1 MPFHLFRTK
10 KYSLSNPN
18 RESKKTKKSSSKPRK
33 LLNISSPSQQNSN
46 YISTMLN
53 ENKAHN
59 NALKNAKQK
68 GYYNNQSLRDYENE
82 FIEYKKNLAN
92 FIKKEGKYSL
102 TNSSGKEV
110 KYTLSRPRRP
120 ILKRPQLHRPNHT
133 LSTDY
138 NNNNN
143 SDFEEE

>member
-1 MPFHLFRTK
+1 
-10 KYSLSNPN
+10 
-18 RESKKTKKSSSKPRK
+18 
-33 LLNISSPSQQNSN
+33 
-46 YISTMLN
+46 MLN

-120 ILKRPQLHRPNHT
+120 ILKRPQLQRPHLHRPNHT

-143 SDFEEE
+143 SSDFEEE